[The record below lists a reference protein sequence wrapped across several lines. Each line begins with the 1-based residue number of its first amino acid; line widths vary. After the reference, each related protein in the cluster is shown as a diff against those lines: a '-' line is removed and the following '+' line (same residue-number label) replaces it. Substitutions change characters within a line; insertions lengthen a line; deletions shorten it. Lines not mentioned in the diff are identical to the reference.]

1 MSAPDLALRQ
11 ESNLPEEGGGKE
23 QEMKS
28 VPEVNALPDD
38 YPWANFGLRP
48 PVMKEIQIIR
58 RTQIRGVPFNVGDV
72 TKVTEQDALTMI
84 ACGVA
89 TSYPPPETKEETPE
103 ELAAIQ
109 KWTDYAA
116 EVQEKHKGTLYS
128 FATILPCGGSPSS
141 SAPLRRSSRG
151 TARANALSFIR
162 LITDDASRSR
172 TLLDGRTSEAATMK
186 PLSSSQANSVRSR
199 RDSRGTPL

>member
-89 TSYPPPETKEETPE
+89 TSYPPLPIKEETPE
-103 ELAAIQ
+103 HLAERRKKA
-109 KWTDYAA
+109 
-116 EVQEKHKGTLYS
+116 LS
-128 FATILPCGGSPSS
+128 GGSYKVEITGRCFVKGFECSPGEVISVDEEGALCMAVS
-141 SAPLRRSSRG
+141 GRGNIVGRPPGKESVEEKITRVVEEMLRG
-151 TARANALSFIR
+151 
-162 LITDDASRSR
+162 AS
-172 TLLDGRTSEAATMK
+172 K
-186 PLSSSQANSVRSR
+186 
-199 RDSRGTPL
+199 